1 MPSPPLFH
9 MGDTMSKY
17 NDLQKKLQNQQKA
30 EKKLKKPDQYD
41 TIFED
46 KVSIEHHEFKKV
58 FFKSKNDFSNKKPN
72 RILC

>member
-1 MPSPPLFH
+1 MSSPLFH
-9 MGDTMSKY
+9 MSDTMNKY

-30 EKKLKKPDQYD
+30 EKKLKKPDEYD

-46 KVSIEHHEFKKV
+46 KVSIDHHEFKKV
-58 FFKSKNDFSNKKPN
+58 FSKLKKYFSNKKPY